1 VTDLI
6 RTVIADDEV
15 LARRTIRAL
24 VAGAADLAVVAEC
37 RDGLETAR
45 AIAQHAPD
53 LVFLDIQ
60 MPGLDGFGAVL
71 RAGTPPVIVF
81 VTAHERHAVRAFDVD
96 AADYVLKPFD
106 DERFGRAVVRARL
119 EVQRRRLVALA
130 SHLTGAPPGAAGADR
145 PPARLVV
152 KDGATTELIDLAAIH
167 CIRAEGYYA
176 ELVLADRTVL
186 MREPLQDLEA
196 RLDPARFVRIHRS
209 AIVNADRLV
218 ELQPTFHGEYRVVL
232 KGGAELT
239 SSRGYSARLQ
249 VLARSGRL
257 P

>member
-1 VTDLI
+1 VTDPI

-24 VAGAADLAVVAEC
+24 VAGVTDLAVVAEC

-71 RAGTPPVIVF
+71 RAGTPPVVVF

-106 DERFGRAVVRARL
+106 DERFGRAVVRARV

-130 SHLTGAPPGAAGADR
+130 SHLTGAPPGVAGPDR
-145 PPARLVV
+145 PAAKLAV
-152 KDGATTELIDLAAIH
+152 KDGATTELIDVAAIH

-209 AIVNADRLV
+209 AIVNVDRIRRVERAGHSAVTVVLDDGARLPVSRSRRTEVDRL
-218 ELQPTFHGEYRVVL
+218 LRD
-232 KGGAELT
+232 K
-239 SSRGYSARLQ
+239 
-249 VLARSGRL
+249 
-257 P
+257 

>member
-1 VTDLI
+1 MSDPI

-24 VAGAADLAVVAEC
+24 VAGVADLSVVAEC

-106 DERFGRAVVRARL
+106 DERFGRAVVRARQ
-119 EVQRRRLVALA
+119 EVQRRRLIALA
-130 SHLTGAPPGAAGADR
+130 SHLTGAPPSEPDR
-145 PPARLVV
+145 PAAKLAV
-152 KDGATTELIDLAAIH
+152 KDGATTELIDVAAIH

-186 MREPLQDLEA
+186 LREPLQDLEA

-209 AIVNADRLV
+209 AIVNVDRIRRV
-218 ELQPTFHGEYRVVL
+218 ERTGASAVTIVL
-232 KGGAELT
+232 DDG
-239 SSRGYSARLQ
+239 ARLP
-249 VLARSGRL
+249 VSRSRRTEVERL
-257 P
+257 LRDR

>member
-1 VTDLI
+1 VSDPI

-24 VAGAADLAVVAEC
+24 VAGVADLSVVAEC

-106 DERFGRAVVRARL
+106 DERFGRAVVRARQ
-119 EVQRRRLVALA
+119 EVQRRRLIALA
-130 SHLTGAPPGAAGADR
+130 SHLTGAPPSEPDR
-145 PPARLVV
+145 PAAKLAV
-152 KDGATTELIDLAAIH
+152 KDGATTELIDVAAIH

-186 MREPLQDLEA
+186 LREPLQDLEA

-209 AIVNADRLV
+209 AIVNVDRIRRV
-218 ELQPTFHGEYRVVL
+218 ERTGASAVTIVL
-232 KGGAELT
+232 DDG
-239 SSRGYSARLQ
+239 ARLP
-249 VLARSGRL
+249 VSRSRRTEVERL
-257 P
+257 LRDR